1 MSYARPL
8 PRLRPPHPCC
18 RPTDTRMIGNFW
30 KMRSECFPAN
40 TSRYLYGVWT
50 LAGATFKRTIKFW
63 TIKIGECRS
72 SPHISMQMFSG
83 LGNKQSRFG
92 PEVVVATWE
101 IMMGEG
107 NKQPLLCWLPLWVV
121 ELGFVAENCTNIGSL
136 YIICQ
141 HNSSTP

>member
-72 SPHISMQMFSG
+72 SPHISMQMSSG

-92 PEVVVATWE
+92 PEVVATRE

-107 NKQPLLCWLPLWVV
+107 NKQPLLYLLPLLVV
-121 ELGFVAENCTNIGSL
+121 ELRIVAES
-136 YIICQ
+136 CQ